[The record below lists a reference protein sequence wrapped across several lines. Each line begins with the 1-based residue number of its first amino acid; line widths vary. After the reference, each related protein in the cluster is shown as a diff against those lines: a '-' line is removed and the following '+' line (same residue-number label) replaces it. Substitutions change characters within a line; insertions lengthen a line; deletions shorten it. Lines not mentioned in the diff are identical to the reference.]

1 MLLSC
6 ALQAPRWNGYS
17 GGIEGAIMQTALA
30 MLIIG
35 AVVALSI
42 AALFY
47 GTRAFGWVM

>member
-1 MLLSC
+1 
-6 ALQAPRWNGYS
+6 
-17 GGIEGAIMQTALA
+17 MQTALA

-47 GTRAFGWVM
+47 GTRAFGWVMQHYPKTAATSTSIETD